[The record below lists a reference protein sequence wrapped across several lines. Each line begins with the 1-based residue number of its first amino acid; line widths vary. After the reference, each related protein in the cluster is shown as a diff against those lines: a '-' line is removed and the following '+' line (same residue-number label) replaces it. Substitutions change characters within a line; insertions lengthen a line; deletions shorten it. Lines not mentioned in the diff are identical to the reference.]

1 MTITMKNLDLSYFI
15 TGICTGGTNNAIISC
30 DVNGIYANN
39 ETIVERKG
47 NEIYVYGNNTSKANV
62 IEVLNALGDIAT
74 IKNNT
79 YYIEGLEWD
88 GTKVNL
94 NLLK

>member
-1 MTITMKNLDLSYFI
+1 MKNLDLSYFL
-15 TGICTGGTNNAIISC
+15 TGICKGGTNNPIISC

-39 ETIVERKG
+39 ETVVERKG

-62 IEVLNALGDIAT
+62 IEVLSALGVNAT

-79 YYIEGLEWD
+79 YSIDGLEWD
-88 GTKVNL
+88 GSKVNL